1 MTSTDFDPS
10 SAEVDGPA
18 ISCLVSTA
26 LSRAEKTTAITKV
39 RYLKRELFDDGGHVR
54 KGVVAAQAD
63 EIVGL
68 INDLRQALG
77 WLEVDLDGRWRRPA
91 NAARGSTTCQRVAW
105 LAAGA
110 DQGMR
115 FVLSRPDAHGTGPSV
130 PGALGYTCHDK
141 LAPSSID
148 PLRGPKLQPS
158 PRIINSDSSSLRRPG
173 RVDNAEP
180 GTALVDRP

>member
-18 ISCLVSTA
+18 ISCLLSTA

-39 RYLKRELFDDGGHVR
+39 RYQERELFDDGGHIR
-54 KGVVAAQAD
+54 KGVVAVQAD

-68 INDLRQALG
+68 ISDPCRALG
-77 WLEVDLDGRWRRPA
+77 WLEVDPDGPGRWPA

-105 LAAGA
+105 PAAGA
-110 DQGMR
+110 RQGMP
-115 FVLSRPDAHGTGPSV
+115 FVRSRPDAHGTGPEV
-130 PGALGYTCHDK
+130 PDALGSTCHGK
-141 LAPSSID
+141 RAPGSID
-148 PLRGPKLQPS
+148 PLRGQDLLPS
-158 PRIINSDSSSLRRPG
+158 PRIINSDSSSVRRPG

-180 GTALVDRP
+180 GTALVGRP